1 MSLEGPASPPALISV
16 THESVAS
23 GERRQKGGYGCRCG
37 QTVMDDVAVGEE
49 RDRVEEL
56 CGAAV
61 SRMSLAMAM
70 PGIFWKIERKSAGR
84 DDVPKILDWGWW
96 MESTMVRPF
105 CTAQPSAQ
113 TPWLAGERKRACA
126 RSRKAQAKYTSKR
139 HQREALEDA
148 ENIHGRGGVETRRG
162 LVEEEHAARRPP

>member
-56 CGAAV
+56 CGAA
-61 SRMSLAMAM
+61 
-70 PGIFWKIERKSAGR
+70 SAEC
-84 DDVPKILDWGWW
+84 L
-96 MESTMVRPF
+96 S
-105 CTAQPSAQ
+105 
-113 TPWLAGERKRACA
+113 PWRCRGF
-126 RSRKAQAKYTSKR
+126 
-139 HQREALEDA
+139 LED
-148 ENIHGRGGVETRRG
+148 
-162 LVEEEHAARRPP
+162 

>member
-1 MSLEGPASPPALISV
+1 
-16 THESVAS
+16 
-23 GERRQKGGYGCRCG
+23 
-37 QTVMDDVAVGEE
+37 
-49 RDRVEEL
+49 
-56 CGAAV
+56 
-61 SRMSLAMAM
+61 
-70 PGIFWKIERKSAGR
+70 
-84 DDVPKILDWGWW
+84 
-96 MESTMVRPF
+96 MVRPF